1 MVCLSGFSVCLGF
14 IGLLPC
20 LFVFFFFLIGQFV
33 SLNHAGGERYD
44 MIISLVLKQAVKID
58 LHVDYIQIC
67 M

>member
-20 LFVFFFFLIGQFV
+20 LFVCLFLIGQFV
-33 SLNHAGGERYD
+33 SLNHASGERYD